1 MSPANKPRLFINA
14 LGSFVDSHA
23 ITVLVLIACL
33 ALALNIV
40 SIINQPPTMNSGE
53 TSHWWPLILNLIHDR
68 GYAMCEPEYFPFC
81 SPSNQLTASREPV
94 PVFIFAAVA
103 LLANEP
109 FLAASIIEIGLYLA
123 ILLITFLLTRLLA
136 NSRAALVAALLWAT
150 YIPGIEL
157 VPQVSGDLLA
167 CLFLTSSVFF
177 VMRARKTDRWRDWL
191 SAGIGMG
198 LGILSRSAMI
208 VILPGLVFGLL
219 WEGWAAA
226 RKQAG
231 RFIKKL
237 WACALLVLVVF
248 AMMIPWLVRNT
259 KVFGS
264 PVLGT
269 TLSGYNLYR
278 HNYMLGSDND
288 LRYVAGDEAHQAI
301 LALIARL
308 PDLRG
313 TENEAQMNNIYMR
326 EALKVIAT
334 HPVHYAQLVVY
345 RFLPLWFDWQIDE
358 AYGARTPHLDY
369 YEMIVQ
375 AFLLITALNA
385 VWKTW
390 KRSWPL
396 WVTIVIYCLAYMAV
410 VGQLRYLVG
419 VMPLVMSVSATG
431 CWCFVDESFKKKT
444 QARS

>member
-123 ILLITFLLTRLLA
+123 ILLFTFLLTRVLA

-208 VILPGLVFGLL
+208 FILPVLGFGLL
-219 WEGWAAA
+219 WEGWATA
-226 RKQAG
+226 RKQWA
-231 RFIKKL
+231 RFVKRIWTSVVMIL
-237 WACALLVLVVF
+237 IVLAMLL
-248 AMMIPWLVRNT
+248 PWLVRNT
-259 KVFGS
+259 IVLGS
-264 PVLGT
+264 PISGT

-278 HNYMLGSDND
+278 HNYMLGND
-288 LRYVAGDEAHQAI
+288 DYLRYIAGEEANQAVQT
-301 LALIARL
+301 LIAHL
-308 PDLRG
+308 PELRG
-313 TENEAQMNNIYMR
+313 TENEAQMNNIYMQ
-326 EALKVIAT
+326 EALKVIEA
-334 HPVHYAQLVVY
+334 HPVRYAQLVIY

-375 AFLLITALNA
+375 AFLLITALIA

-390 KRSWPL
+390 KLSWPL
-396 WVTIVIYCLAYMAV
+396 WVSIIVYCLAYMAV
-410 VGQLRYLVG
+410 VGQLRYLIG
-419 VMPLVMSVSATG
+419 VMPIVISLSAMG
-431 CWCFVDESFKKKT
+431 CWYLVDRSFKKKT
-444 QARS
+444 QEST